1 MVEKITSIVGEFK
14 AFISRGNVIDLAVG
28 IIIGAAFTGIVN
40 SLVNDVVMPIIGL
53 LTSGVDFSNIFI
65 PLSLE
70 KMNDTIKTVKAAK
83 EAGIPIISVGVFIN
97 AVINFLIVSFVIF
110 ILVKQINKLKRKE
123 EAEKAPAAPTED
135 VVLLSEIRDILKNQ
149 TK

>member
-1 MVEKITSIVGEFK
+1 MLNEFK

-40 SLVNDVVMPIIGL
+40 SLVNDVIMPVIGL
-53 LTSGVDFSNIFI
+53 LTSGVDFSNVFV

-70 KMNDTIKTVKAAK
+70 KWNAVKDTVHTLKQAK
-83 EAGIPIISVGVFIN
+83 DAGVPVMSVGIFIN

-110 ILVKQINKLKRKE
+110 MLVKQVNRMKK
-123 EAEKAPAAPTED
+123 AEDAKPAAPAAD
-135 VVLLSEIRDILKNQ
+135 VVLLTEIRDLLK
-149 TK
+149 K